1 MKLGVH
7 TENDYIARTARV
19 STTDRLK
26 STVVRAVCDIQFDT
40 AEVRFGQPNSHR
52 PYLYLSGNVVEAH
65 GDFPCGVSH
74 IVFRDS
80 NDDTRMS
87 FRLEFTKEE
96 IKSLVDKGLYDVP
109 EGEFKCPDVFT
120 EERFTFGDDDGNIGI
135 DLKCSYIEPE
145 TDDDAPIFFVG
156 VVDPNREAFAD
167 DTGYTDPALSA
178 YFDEFKSPWFENMS
192 SPESR
197 YDVIRANEIE
207 QPVEEDEESYAE
219 SYATDYDES
228 DDYSGEE
235 YDDYTDDDTAYD
247 ESEDEYNAADD
258 DFAVQMKRIVQYV
271 DEATGE
277 ASASGDDDDFDD
289 EDYEYEF
296 DDDEFSDGSEDDDDV
311 SVGRKPIPDIDAKT
325 NTRESQFGE

>member
-80 NDDTRMS
+80 NDDTKMS

-120 EERFTFGDDDGNIGI
+120 F
-135 DLKCSYIEPE
+135 
-145 TDDDAPIFFVG
+145 
-156 VVDPNREAFAD
+156 
-167 DTGYTDPALSA
+167 
-178 YFDEFKSPWFENMS
+178 W
-192 SPESR
+192 
-197 YDVIRANEIE
+197 EI
-207 QPVEEDEESYAE
+207 
-219 SYATDYDES
+219 
-228 DDYSGEE
+228 
-235 YDDYTDDDTAYD
+235 
-247 ESEDEYNAADD
+247 
-258 DFAVQMKRIVQYV
+258 
-271 DEATGE
+271 
-277 ASASGDDDDFDD
+277 
-289 EDYEYEF
+289 
-296 DDDEFSDGSEDDDDV
+296 
-311 SVGRKPIPDIDAKT
+311 RKP
-325 NTRESQFGE
+325 S